1 MKQIALIL
9 AASMALAIMP
19 SLALAAGGG
28 NEIKNPGREPAQNGE
43 GLNFMSYAEGIKKAD
58 QEGKLVMLFFW
69 ADWCRYCIQ
78 VRSEVFSLPRVREA
92 FEQNYVAVSVDTEN
106 DKENIAAQYRPKALP
121 TLAFIRPNGDTLGL
135 LPGAVDADTFLEV
148 IKYVTEEAGKKQ

>member
-1 MKQIALIL
+1 MKQVLLIL
-9 AASMALAIMP
+9 TVSLALAIMP

-28 NEIKNPGREPAQNGE
+28 NETKKQTRAAAQSGE
-43 GLNFMSYAEGIKKAD
+43 GLNFMSFAEGIKKAD

-69 ADWCRYCIQ
+69 ADWCRYCVKI
-78 VRSEVFSLPRVREA
+78 RSEVFSLPQVREA

-106 DKENIAAQYRPKALP
+106 DTENISSQYRPKALP
-121 TLAFIRPNGDTLGL
+121 TLAFIRPNGETLGI

-148 IKYVTEEAGKKQ
+148 IKYVTEEASKKQ